1 MIPRLHYIA
10 NYRGGSDESRLLD
23 IVGAVLDAGV
33 PAVQLRSKTA
43 SDVERL
49 QMARRLSQ
57 LCRQAGAIFLLNDR
71 VDIAVASGAD
81 GAHVGPDDLPPA
93 DARRI
98 LGAGPILGASA
109 RTVERAHEAVAGGAS
124 YLGVG
129 PCYATTT
136 KEGLP
141 DPIGP
146 EGVRVVAGAVDIP
159 VIAIGGVTA
168 DAIPD
173 LLQAGA
179 HGVAVIGAIEAAA
192 DPGLAAKELMARIG
206 ALT

>member
-1 MIPRLHYIA
+1 VIPRLHYIA
-10 NYRGGSDESRLLD
+10 NYRGGSDQARLLD
-23 IVGAVLDAGV
+23 VLNAVLEAGV
-33 PAVQLRSKTA
+33 LGIQLRAKA
-43 SDVERL
+43 VSDAERL
-49 QMARRLSQ
+49 QLARRVSE
-57 LCRQAGAIFLLNDR
+57 LCRQAGAILIVNDR
-71 VDIAVASGAD
+71 VDIAVASGSD

-93 DARRI
+93 EARRI
-98 LGAGPILGASA
+98 LGPDLILGASA
-109 RTVERAHEAVAGGAS
+109 RTVERARLARDGGAS

-146 EGVRVVAGAVDIP
+146 GGLRVVAEAVDIP

-168 DAIPD
+168 DGILD
-173 LLQAGA
+173 LLEAGA
-179 HGVAVIGAIEAAA
+179 HGVAVIGAIDASDEPRQAAE
-192 DPGLAAKELMARIG
+192 ELMARIG